1 MKLRTVNRLSENY
14 IKVEYQ
20 DELIQIIREGIYNMN
35 QKQVKLTFVELMLNM
50 DQIS

>member
-20 DELIQIIREGIYNMN
+20 DELIQIIRINR
-35 QKQVKLTFVELMLNM
+35 
-50 DQIS
+50 